1 MTLQGLLALLAQRP
15 EFRRLLEELRKGEGL
30 PALTGVTEAARPYVI
45 AALAK
50 ALKQP
55 FLVVVDDEAQA
66 NQMVESLKVFVE
78 QPNDVLCLP
87 DRDALPYER
96 LISDALTMQKRMQA
110 MIALVEQERDVIA
123 VCSARALTQPVMPPQ
138 ELSAALYTLQVGHEV
153 DLTLM
158 LEHLFKLGYE
168 PVAEVEEPGQFSHR
182 GGIVDLF
189 PPTLPRPVRA
199 RLGSSRRADPL
210 RLEVPGSLQRVDDA
224 RYRGA
229 ARAAAAPAGRKSPG

>member
-1 MTLQGLLALLAQRP
+1 
-15 EFRRLLEELRKGEGL
+15 
-30 PALTGVTEAARPYVI
+30 
-45 AALAK
+45 
-50 ALKQP
+50 
-55 FLVVVDDEAQA
+55 
-66 NQMVESLKVFVE
+66 MVESLKVFVE

-138 ELSAALYTLQVGHEV
+138 ELSAALYTLQVRHEV

-182 GGIVDLF
+182 GGIGGLDSVGGKRSTI
-189 PPTLPRPVRA
+189 PPLW
-199 RLGSSRRADPL
+199 LNC
-210 RLEVPGSLQRVDDA
+210 PGASTSA
-224 RYRGA
+224 TA
-229 ARAAAAPAGRKSPG
+229 S